1 MIRRREFLGTTFLAG
16 AALTAGTASAARA
29 GRTRVAK
36 PLGTTRAWTIGTPPG
51 IANLRLGER
60 PLRAPGRGE
69 VLVEVHATSINAR
82 DRGIVARAFPVG
94 TRKADIPLSEGAG
107 RVLEV
112 GEDVARVRV
121 GDRVTSCHFP
131 TWTDGR
137 WDPSVY
143 ESDLGNTLDG
153 WLAERVVLP
162 ESGLVKLPEA
172 VDYETA
178 ATLASSGV
186 TAWHALHVVAH
197 VKPGDTVLSLG
208 TGGVSTFGVQLARLA
223 GARVVVT
230 SSSDDK
236 LERMRALGAAHVV
249 NYRSTPDWGAAVHA
263 LTGGVDV
270 VLENVGRP
278 TLDQSMNA
286 CGNEAMLVLI
296 GTGPLPQQLPKMPGF
311 YQKNLTLKA
320 ISNGSRRMFEDLVD
334 AIAANG
340 LRPVIEKRYAFA
352 DAIEAFREMERGE
365 HVGKVLITHR

>member
-1 MIRRREFLGTTFLAG
+1 MVRRREFLGSTLLGG
-16 AALTAGTASAARA
+16 AALAAGTANVARA
-29 GRTRVAK
+29 DAAPARSS
-36 PLGTTRAWTIGTPPG
+36 GTTRAWTIGDPPG
-51 IANLRLGER
+51 IANLRLAER
-60 PLRAPGRGE
+60 ALRAPGRGE
-69 VLVEVHATSINAR
+69 VLVEVHASSINAR

-112 GEDVARVRV
+112 GEGVTRIRA

-131 TWTDGR
+131 TWVDGR
-137 WDPSVY
+137 WDPAVY
-143 ESDLGNTLDG
+143 ESDIGNTLDG

-162 ESGLVKLPEA
+162 ESGLVTLPDA
-172 VDYETA
+172 VDFETA

-186 TAWHALHVVAH
+186 TAWHALHVVAR

-230 SSSDDK
+230 SSSDEK

-249 NYRSTPDWGAAVHA
+249 NYRTTPDWGAAVHA
-263 LTGGVDV
+263 ATGGVDV

-286 CGNEAMLVLI
+286 CGNEAVLVMI

-320 ISNGSRRMFEDLVD
+320 ISNGSRRMFEDLLA

-340 LRPVIEKRYAFA
+340 MRPVIEKRYAFT
-352 DAIEAFREMERGE
+352 DAIAAFREMERGE
-365 HVGKVLITHR
+365 HVGKVLILHR